1 MTQPGPPPPAQAA
14 DHDGR
19 SSTRLRLLGGFE
31 LRVDEQV
38 VVLQPVAQ
46 RLMALLALTA
56 GPAERSFVAFR
67 LWPDTAEERAKANL
81 RSTVWR
87 LRRSSGD
94 VVEAT
99 KTHMRL
105 APWVWV
111 DVCNGL
117 GDRDPVGT
125 ARAGS
130 PRGPGAALDNELLPD
145 WYDDWLV
152 SEREQLRQLGLHELE
167 RRGAALLAEGRTD
180 EAIQVGLRACA
191 LEPLRE
197 SPHRLVIR
205 CHLAEGNVVEAVRQY
220 ARYAGLIEAE
230 LGVPPSPQIRA
241 LVAGTGAGLDGVVAR
256 GAAARRPVTTGA

>member
-1 MTQPGPPPPAQAA
+1 MTPPGPTPPAPPT
-14 DHDGR
+14 DDGGR

-31 LRVDEQV
+31 LRVDEHV

-46 RLMALLALTA
+46 RLMALLALAA
-56 GPAERSFVAFR
+56 GSVERSFVAFR

-111 DVCNGL
+111 DVCNGV
-117 GDRDPVGT
+117 GDRAAT
-125 ARAGS
+125 
-130 PRGPGAALDNELLPD
+130 GAARTEAPRDAGAAFDGELLPD

-152 SEREQLRQLGLHELE
+152 SEREQLRQLGLHDLE
-167 RRGAALLAEGRTD
+167 RRGAELLAGGRTD

-220 ARYAGLIEAE
+220 ARYAGLIEDE

-241 LVAGTGAGLDGVVAR
+241 LVAETGVGLDGPMAR
-256 GAAARRPVTTGA
+256 SAASRLPLPTGP